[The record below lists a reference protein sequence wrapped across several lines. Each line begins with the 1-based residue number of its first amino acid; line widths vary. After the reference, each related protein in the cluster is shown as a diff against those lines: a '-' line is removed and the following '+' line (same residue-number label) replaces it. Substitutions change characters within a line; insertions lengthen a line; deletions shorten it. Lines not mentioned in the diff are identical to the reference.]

1 MNSKQR
7 VIISMIALSV
17 VLILGIVFVISW
29 LVTLKYS
36 YFTNIN
42 GQYKA
47 NRVQGTVQAT
57 AVYAGYP
64 YRMTKD
70 GEPGG
75 AETIVFDGSEEEAIQ
90 KLNVPYSKIFRLT
103 ARFSYIVLEYVFSNS
118 SPSDE
123 WLINLDATF
132 DKNDNVIVTSAYF
145 EDEGITDYSLIDN
158 SYDNEYIKA
167 LPVATNGKMFVY
179 IKIAV
184 DDIETPADFSAN
196 LAWTLNSRS
205 YVNELMSN

>member
-7 VIISMIALSV
+7 VIISVITLGIIM
-17 VLILGIVFVISW
+17 ILGIVFIISW
-29 LVTLKYS
+29 LASLKYA
-36 YFTNIN
+36 YFTNLN
-42 GQYKA
+42 GQFKA
-47 NRVQGTVQAT
+47 NRVQGSVQAT

-70 GEPGG
+70 GETGG
-75 AETIVFDGSEEEAIQ
+75 QEYITFDGTEEASIQ
-90 KLNVPYSKIFRLT
+90 RLYVPYSKIFTLT
-103 ARFSYIVLEYVFSNS
+103 TRFNYLVLEYVFANT

-123 WLINLDATF
+123 WLVNLTSTF
-132 DKNDNVIVTSAYF
+132 DGQDNIVVTVAYF

-158 SYDNEYIKA
+158 PYDDEYIKS

-184 DDIETPADFSAN
+184 ADVETNAEFSAN
-196 LAWTLNSRS
+196 FAWTLNSRN
-205 YVNELMSN
+205 YVNGL

>member
-7 VIISMIALSV
+7 VVISLISLSI

-29 LVTLKYS
+29 FATLKYA
-36 YFTNIN
+36 YFTNLD
-42 GQYKA
+42 GQFKA

-57 AVYAGYP
+57 AIYAGYP

-70 GEPGG
+70 GETGG
-75 AETIVFDGSEEEAIQ
+75 QETIVFNGSEEASVQ
-90 KLNVPYSKIFRLT
+90 RLYVPYSKIFSLT
-103 ARFSYIVLEYVFSNS
+103 TRFNYLVLEYVFTNT

-123 WLINLDATF
+123 WLINLTSTF
-132 DKNDNVIVTSAYF
+132 DGDNIVVTSAYF

-158 SYDNEYIKA
+158 PYDNEYIKS
-167 LPVATNGKMFVY
+167 LPVATNGKVFVY

-184 DDIETPADFSAN
+184 ADVETNAEFSAN
-196 LAWTLNSRS
+196 FAWTLNSRN
-205 YVNELMSN
+205 YVNGL